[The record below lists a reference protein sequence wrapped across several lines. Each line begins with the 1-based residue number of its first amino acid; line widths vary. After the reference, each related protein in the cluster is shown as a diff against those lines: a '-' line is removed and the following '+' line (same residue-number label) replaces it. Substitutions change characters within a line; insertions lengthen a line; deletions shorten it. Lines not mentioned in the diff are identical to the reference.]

1 MSLQKRFH
9 KSLLKSGCIP
19 SGSRVLVAVSG
30 GLDSVALLTLLHQL
44 AVPLQIHLEAAHL
57 DHSLRPESRDDARFV
72 TDLCAGLG
80 VHLTQERLDVAA
92 TARQRKSNLEETARD
107 VRRDFLLKT
116 AQLRGCHLVALGHHA
131 DDQSETFLLRL
142 LRGSRVTG
150 LAGMRTINGSVVRP
164 LLPFSRQELLDYIQ
178 SEDLVW
184 REDLSNLDQRFTRN
198 RIRHQLL
205 PVLAE
210 FNPNIRM
217 QLVNLCEQM
226 QQDEAFW
233 SDLVVRELP
242 KHGQWLG
249 DEYVLNRKGLLALP
263 QALTGRLVRAAL
275 AKVRGDL
282 RGITAAHTADI
293 MTLINEGEPQGALD
307 LPGAW
312 VARRYDVLLLRREAP
327 ATVAP
332 FSCELTSPGDYC
344 LSENRILSVTQEE
357 SPLGESRRVVD
368 FSALSLSFP
377 LHVRSCE
384 PGDRFRPSGMKGTKK
399 LQDLFVDLKLT
410 REERQNALVLV
421 KDNEILW
428 VVGMRR
434 SEEQRPLPGE
444 QVLRLEIKT
453 KIDS

>member
-44 AVPLQIHLEAAHL
+44 AVPLQIQLEAAHL

-72 TDLCAGLG
+72 TELCAGLS
-80 VHLTQERLDVAA
+80 VHLSQERLDVAEI
-92 TARQRKSNLEETARD
+92 ARQRKSNLEETARD

-116 AQLRGCHLVALGHHA
+116 AQVRGCHLVALGHHA

-150 LAGMRTINGSVVRP
+150 LAGMRTTNGSIVRP

-178 SEDLVW
+178 SEDLAW

-205 PVLAE
+205 PALAE
-210 FNPNIRM
+210 FNPNIRT
-217 QLVNLCEQM
+217 QLVGLCEQM
-226 QQDEAFW
+226 QQDETFW
-233 SDLVVRELP
+233 SDLVARELP

-249 DEYVLNRKGLLALP
+249 DEYVLNRNSLLALP

-275 AKVRGDL
+275 AEVRGDL

-293 MTLINEGEPQGALD
+293 MTLLNEGGPQGALD

-312 VARRYDVLLLRREAP
+312 VARRYEVLLLRREAP

-332 FSCELTSPGDYC
+332 FNCELTSLGDYR
-344 LSENRILSVTQEE
+344 LSENRTLSVTQEN
-357 SPLGESRRVVD
+357 SPLGESRSVVD
-368 FSALSLSFP
+368 FSARSLSLP

-421 KDNEILW
+421 KDNEVLW
-428 VVGMRR
+428 VVGLRR

-444 QVLRLEIKT
+444 QVLRFEVKT
-453 KIDS
+453 RIDS

>member
-1 MSLQKRFH
+1 
-9 KSLLKSGCIP
+9 
-19 SGSRVLVAVSG
+19 
-30 GLDSVALLTLLHQL
+30 
-44 AVPLQIHLEAAHL
+44 
-57 DHSLRPESRDDARFV
+57 
-72 TDLCAGLG
+72 
-80 VHLTQERLDVAA
+80 
-92 TARQRKSNLEETARD
+92 
-107 VRRDFLLKT
+107 
-116 AQLRGCHLVALGHHA
+116 
-131 DDQSETFLLRL
+131 
-142 LRGSRVTG
+142 
-150 LAGMRTINGSVVRP
+150 
-164 LLPFSRQELLDYIQ
+164 
-178 SEDLVW
+178 
-184 REDLSNLDQRFTRN
+184 
-198 RIRHQLL
+198 
-205 PVLAE
+205 
-210 FNPNIRM
+210 M
-217 QLVNLCEQM
+217 QFVNLCEQM

-249 DEYVLNRKGLLALP
+249 DEYVLNRNGLLALP

-293 MTLINEGEPQGALD
+293 MTLINEGGPQGALD

-332 FSCELTSPGDYC
+332 FSCELTSPGDYS
-344 LSENRILSVTQEE
+344 LTENRILSVTQEE
-357 SPLGESRRVVD
+357 SPLGERRNVVE
-368 FSALSLSFP
+368 FSAVSLSLP

-384 PGDRFRPSGMKGTKK
+384 KGDRFRPSGMKGTKK

-410 REERQNALVLV
+410 HEERQNALVMI

-434 SEEQRPLPGE
+434 AEERRPLSGE
-444 QVLRLEIKT
+444 PTLRLEIKT